1 MQQNYAI
8 MPTAIV
14 LSLTKYS
21 DTGSIVHLYTA
32 EQGRMQYA
40 VYETNT
46 RAYCAHYPSWSSPL
60 PNAKTH
66 RSRWAVCHQHRYY
79 ARLNYWLQMSVAN
92 AWRCSSPRY

>member
-40 VYETNT
+40 VYGNKYKSILRPLSIVEFTTTKRKN
-46 RAYCAHYPSWSSPL
+46 APQQMGSLSSASL
-60 PNAKTH
+60 
-66 RSRWAVCHQHRYY
+66 CY
-79 ARLNYWLQMSVAN
+79 
-92 AWRCSSPRY
+92 